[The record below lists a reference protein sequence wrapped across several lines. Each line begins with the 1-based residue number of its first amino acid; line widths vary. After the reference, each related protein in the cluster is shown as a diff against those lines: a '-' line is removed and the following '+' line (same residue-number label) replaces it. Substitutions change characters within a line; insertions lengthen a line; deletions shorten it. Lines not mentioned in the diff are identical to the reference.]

1 MDKHSHDRAEQVALF
16 RFRVISEAISPSLTP
31 IERGLIVRNLAA
43 RGWITPEGVER
54 SLSRVTIDRWV
65 LAYRRDGLAGLRP
78 TPRADRG
85 RARAQGRWLE
95 EAARMR
101 RALPTRSSAQIVD
114 AIFRAHGVLLSERTV
129 RAHLRR
135 AGLTRAALTAE
146 PAKAFGRYEASRSNE
161 IWIGD
166 VLVGPFVPHPRM
178 AGSRRAKLFVLVD
191 DYSRLLVHGRWMTE
205 ENTRAGQDVLRSAI
219 SRRGLPQI
227 LHVDNGAPYANHQLA
242 RACAVLGVH
251 LVHSKPY
258 SPQGRGK
265 QERLNSYIRQSFIA
279 EMEDRG
285 IGDFEA
291 LNDFF
296 MAWAEQV
303 ANTRT
308 HAETKQPPIERFLA
322 NHTPTI
328 PAPAV
333 LAEAFRW
340 SMARRVTKTATISL
354 LANRY
359 QVDPALIGRTVE
371 LRFDPEDLTQIE
383 VFDHGVAAGVA
394 IPFVIGRHVHP
405 AVPQAAPAPPVDP
418 EPGIDY
424 MGLVAA
430 AHADSL
436 GEGSIS
442 YRDLRLPGF
451 ENFDE
456 PVEEASGGDDHH
468 GDNDEVDN
476 DEAAS

>member
-1 MDKHSHDRAEQVALF
+1 
-16 RFRVISEAISPSLTP
+16 
-31 IERGLIVRNLAA
+31 
-43 RGWITPEGVER
+43 
-54 SLSRVTIDRWV
+54 
-65 LAYRRDGLAGLRP
+65 
-78 TPRADRG
+78 
-85 RARAQGRWLE
+85 
-95 EAARMR
+95 
-101 RALPTRSSAQIVD
+101 
-114 AIFRAHGVLLSERTV
+114 
-129 RAHLRR
+129 
-135 AGLTRAALTAE
+135 
-146 PAKAFGRYEASRSNE
+146 
-161 IWIGD
+161 
-166 VLVGPFVPHPRM
+166 
-178 AGSRRAKLFVLVD
+178 
-191 DYSRLLVHGRWMTE
+191 
-205 ENTRAGQDVLRSAI
+205 VLRSAI
-219 SRRGLPQI
+219 ARRGVPQI

-285 IGDFEA
+285 ITDFDV

-303 ANTRT
+303 ANARV
-308 HAETKQPPIERFLA
+308 HAETKRPPIERFLD

-328 PAPAV
+328 PTPAA

-340 SMARRVTKTATISL
+340 SMVRRVTKTATISL

-371 LRFDPEDLTQIE
+371 LRFDPEDLTRID
-383 VFDHGVAAGVA
+383 VFDRGVGAGAA

-405 AVPQAAPAPPVDP
+405 AVPQAASPPPVDP

-424 MGLVAA
+424 LGLVAA
-430 AHADSL
+430 AHSEAL

-442 YRDLRLPGF
+442 YRDVRLPGF
-451 ENFDE
+451 EDFDE
-456 PVEEASGGDDHH
+456 PDDQGGH
-468 GDNDEVDN
+468 GHGHANTG
-476 DEAAS
+476 EAAR

>member
-1 MDKHSHDRAEQVALF
+1 VRA
-16 RFRVISEAISPSLTP
+16 
-31 IERGLIVRNLAA
+31 LAA
-43 RGWITPEGVER
+43 RTWTTPEGVER
-54 SLSRVTIDRWV
+54 SFARVTIDRWV
-65 LAYRRDGLAGLRP
+65 AAYRGDGLAGLRP

-101 RALPTRSSAQIVD
+101 RALPTRSAAQIVD
-114 AIFRAHGVLLSERTV
+114 AIARAHGVLLSERTV
-129 RAHLRR
+129 RAYLRR
-135 AGLTRAALTAE
+135 SGLTRAALTAV
-146 PAKAFGRYEASRSNE
+146 PAKAFGRYEASAPNE

-166 VLVGPFVPHPRM
+166 VLVGPFVPHPRV
-178 AGSRRAKLFVLVD
+178 AGSKRAKLFVLVD

-219 SRRGLPQI
+219 ARRGLPQI

-242 RACAVLGVH
+242 RACAVLGIH

-265 QERLNSYIRQSFIA
+265 QERLNSYIRGSFIA
-279 EMEDRG
+279 EMEHRG
-285 IGDFEA
+285 IADFDA
-291 LNDFF
+291 LNDLF

-303 ANTRT
+303 ANART
-308 HAETKQPPIERFLA
+308 HAETKRPPIERFLEG
-322 NHTPTI
+322 HTPTI
-328 PAPAV
+328 PTPAT

-340 SMARRVTKTATISL
+340 SMVRRVTKTATISL

-371 LRFDPEDLTQIE
+371 LRFDPEDLTRID
-383 VFDHGVAAGVA
+383 VFDRGVDAGVA

-405 AVPQAAPAPPVDP
+405 AVPQAAPPRPVDP

-430 AHADSL
+430 AHAETL

-442 YRDLRLPGF
+442 YRDVPLPGF
-451 ENFDE
+451 EDFDLPRRDRSDSTTE
-456 PVEEASGGDDHH
+456 PA
-468 GDNDEVDN
+468 DND
-476 DEAAS
+476 DEAVS